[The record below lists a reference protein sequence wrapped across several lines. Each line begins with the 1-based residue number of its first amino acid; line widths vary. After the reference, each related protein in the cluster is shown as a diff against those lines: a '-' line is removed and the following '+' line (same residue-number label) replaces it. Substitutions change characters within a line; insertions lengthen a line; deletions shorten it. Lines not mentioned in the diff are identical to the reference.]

1 MKQAVKHR
9 SNKLSKWV
17 LLSIV
22 FTALFSSCGINSDI
36 MFKSPKDEVR
46 KVDSLILSN
55 PPVYKIN
62 KDDKITFSVEPNEG
76 LTLINNNGS
85 GNMSQGLVL
94 TNDFLVQQDGTM
106 NLPLLGDLKVLGM
119 TIRQL
124 EDTLKQRYSKYI
136 NQPFVRAKVTNQR
149 VIVFPGRGSDARVVP
164 LTNSQTTLLEVLAS
178 VGGIADRGKAS
189 TIKLLREVD
198 SVRTVHTI
206 DLSVM
211 DNLAF
216 ADVIVV
222 PNDYIYVEPN
232 EELVKETYERVVPV
246 IGILANLILVVS
258 LILNF

>member
-1 MKQAVKHR
+1 
-9 SNKLSKWV
+9 
-17 LLSIV
+17 
-22 FTALFSSCGINSDI
+22 

-149 VIVFPGRGSDARVVP
+149 VIVFPGRG
-164 LTNSQTTLLEVLAS
+164 
-178 VGGIADRGKAS
+178 
-189 TIKLLREVD
+189 
-198 SVRTVHTI
+198 
-206 DLSVM
+206 
-211 DNLAF
+211 
-216 ADVIVV
+216 VIVV